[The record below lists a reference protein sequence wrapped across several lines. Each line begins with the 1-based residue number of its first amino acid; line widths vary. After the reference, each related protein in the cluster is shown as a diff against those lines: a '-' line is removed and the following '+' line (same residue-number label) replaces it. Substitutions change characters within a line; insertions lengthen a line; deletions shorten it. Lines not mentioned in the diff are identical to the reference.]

1 MVRESE
7 VPIRTD
13 RAGVEVSY
21 AGWFDVQ
28 NLQMLELPPK
38 ATLGREIIDWYIKT
52 YSI

>member
-1 MVRESE
+1 
-7 VPIRTD
+7 
-13 RAGVEVSY
+13 VEVSY